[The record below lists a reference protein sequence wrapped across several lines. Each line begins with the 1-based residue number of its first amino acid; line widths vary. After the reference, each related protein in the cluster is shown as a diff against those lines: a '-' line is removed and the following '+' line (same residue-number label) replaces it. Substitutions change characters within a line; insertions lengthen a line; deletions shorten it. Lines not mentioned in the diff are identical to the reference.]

1 MERNENQSW
10 KGAETSTLGVHC
22 VSEEEDPVLGG
33 ETRMQALLALSNS
46 MCLQGYHEKG
56 GSSDG
61 LHGDAG

>member
-1 MERNENQSW
+1 
-10 KGAETSTLGVHC
+10 
-22 VSEEEDPVLGG
+22 VLGG
-33 ETRMQALLALSNS
+33 EARMQALLALSNS